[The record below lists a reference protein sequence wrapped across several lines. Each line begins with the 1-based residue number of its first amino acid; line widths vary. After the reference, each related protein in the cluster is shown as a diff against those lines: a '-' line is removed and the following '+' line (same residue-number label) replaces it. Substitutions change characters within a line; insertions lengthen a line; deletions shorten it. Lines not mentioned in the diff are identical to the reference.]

1 MATISI
7 RPAQIEDLKTLL
19 TFEQGVIEAEK
30 PLDPF
35 LKTGKISYYN
45 IKEMIT
51 AKNTH
56 LLVAFAKNEIVGSGY
71 VRIENSS
78 EYYKNRENLLQDLL
92 YEIFNPVFS
101 WLIRTGNEKDYY
113 FRTNK
118 NSFQQGERITITGKP
133 IRDQEI
139 AVKGF
144 IHISNNNTRINSKP
158 IKYNFNTGLY
168 TGQFWASQAGKLDYE
183 IELIYADETL
193 KVREGS
199 IQVQESQIELNNVY
213 LNSDPLIKLTELTKG
228 SFYTWSNRFSILE
241 ILDKKSKDQKIRR
254 RIVLHNNRWY
264 FSSIILLLLSEWI
277 LRKRLGMM

>member
-78 EYYKNRENLLQDLL
+78 EYYKNRENG
-92 YEIFNPVFS
+92 YVGFMYVKPPY
-101 WLIRTGNEKDYY
+101 R
-113 FRTNK
+113 
-118 NSFQQGERITITGKP
+118 GK
-133 IRDQEI
+133 R
-139 AVKGF
+139 
-144 IHISNNNTRINSKP
+144 ISNMLLESLKDWAKKR
-158 IKYNFNTGLY
+158 GLNELR
-168 TGQFWASQAGKLDYE
+168 LD
-183 IELIYADETL
+183 
-193 KVREGS
+193 
-199 IQVQESQIELNNVY
+199 VY
-213 LNSDPLIKLTELTKG
+213 
-228 SFYTWSNRFSILE
+228 
-241 ILDKKSKDQKIRR
+241 
-254 RIVLHNNRWY
+254 HNNPSAIKSYER
-264 FSSIILLLLSEWI
+264 FGFNKSMINMKMEI
-277 LRKRLGMM
+277 